1 MKWIK
6 HDTNANQDAK
16 LKKLRMKYGLEG
28 YGMYWYCLELIA
40 ADVDQNKL
48 TFELEHDAEII
59 AFDTGI
65 HYERVNEMMAYMVNL
80 KLFES
85 NNGVLSCLK
94 LANRLDKS
102 MTSNPVM
109 RKMLGDIKVNHDA
122 VMTQSAKPMQ
132 DKTRL
137 DENRIDKEKEVDQ
150 VQASPKPSKNK
161 FSDRHLMFAEAMY
174 SRFLESNETFKKP
187 NLESWANTIRLTIES
202 DKRAEGDLWAVFD
215 WANRNNFWCS
225 NILSASKLRD
235 KYDQLLMQMK
245 SESTKQQSTDFG
257 QQSVTNWADGLEN
270 EFHGVNK

>member
-109 RKMLGDIKVNHDA
+109 RKMLGDIKVNHDS

-137 DENRIDKEKEVDQ
+137 DENRIDKIKEEVNQ
-150 VQASPKPSKNK
+150 ENHPVQAKPKPLPK
-161 FSDRHLMFAEAMY
+161 FEANDLLFAEEMY
-174 SRFLESNETFKKP
+174 KRLLVLNPNHKKP
-187 NLESWANTIRLTIES
+187 NLESWASEIRITREQDSRTL
-202 DKRAEGDLWAVFD
+202 DDLWNAFD
-215 WANRNNFWCS
+215 WANKDSFWCK
-225 NILSASKLRD
+225 NILSPKKLREQFD
-235 KYDQLLMQMK
+235 KLCLQMVAPARNNNA
-245 SESTKQQSTDFG
+245 QQKVDPDNLAPLNG
-257 QQSVTNWADGLEN
+257 NW
-270 EFHGVNK
+270 

>member
-16 LKKLRMKYGLEG
+16 LKRMRMKYGLEG
-28 YGMYWYCLELIA
+28 YGLYWYCLELIA

-85 NNGVLSCLK
+85 NNGILTCLK

-102 MTSNPVM
+102 MTSNPMM

-122 VMTQSAKPMQ
+122 VMTQSAEPMQ
-132 DKTRL
+132 DKTKL
-137 DENRIDKEKEVDQ
+137 DE
-150 VQASPKPSKNK
+150 
-161 FSDRHLMFAEAMY
+161 
-174 SRFLESNETFKKP
+174 
-187 NLESWANTIRLTIES
+187 
-202 DKRAEGDLWAVFD
+202 
-215 WANRNNFWCS
+215 
-225 NILSASKLRD
+225 
-235 KYDQLLMQMK
+235 
-245 SESTKQQSTDFG
+245 TKQDKTILNNTTVTVVTEKKVRVTKSDTWKRFYEEYPEERRGGSDATPWKKAKQKKLTEPDFVDMLEDVINRKANHEQWLTNNGQFINGITKYIEEEIWKTPIRKAGIDTGYASAHASYERLMDTD
-257 QQSVTNWADGLEN
+257 W
-270 EFHGVNK
+270 

>member
-16 LKKLRMKYGLEG
+16 LKRMRMKYGLEG
-28 YGMYWYCLELIA
+28 YGLYWYCLELIA

-59 AFDTGI
+59 SFDTGI

-102 MTSNPVM
+102 MTSNPIM
-109 RKMLGDIKVNHDA
+109 RKMLGDIRKNHDL
-122 VMTQSAKPMQ
+122 VMTESAEPMQ

-137 DENRIDKEKEVDQ
+137 DKTRLDKEQATPQKKLTKAELLAKKVRDNSEAYPALNCIDDELLLEWAKLRSKKGASDSDRALNRIESTLETLRTTGNTAPDYAISKQCDAGWTTIEVDYFI
-150 VQASPKPSKNK
+150 KN
-161 FSDRHLMFAEAMY
+161 SGPTGQQL
-174 SRFLESNETFKKP
+174 
-187 NLESWANTIRLTIES
+187 
-202 DKRAEGDLWAVFD
+202 AVH
-215 WANRNNFWCS
+215 
-225 NILSASKLRD
+225 
-235 KYDQLLMQMK
+235 QP
-245 SESTKQQSTDFG
+245 QQSLDDALQRAF
-257 QQSVTNWADGLEN
+257 
-270 EFHGVNK
+270 

>member
-109 RKMLGDIKVNHDA
+109 RKMLGDIRLNHDG
-122 VMTQSAKPMQ
+122 VMTKSAEPMQ

-137 DENRIDKEKEVDQ
+137 DKTKQDKDMSPTAPVKQEKKVSKQ
-150 VQASPKPSKNK
+150 FVKPSPQELVAHFESKG
-161 FSDRHLMFAEAMY
+161 STASEAENFFNFY
-174 SRFLESNETFKKP
+174 ESKGWVVGKTKMKV
-187 NLESWANTIRLTIES
+187 W
-202 DKRAEGDLWAVFD
+202 RA
-215 WANRNNFWCS
+215 
-225 NILSASKLRD
+225 SASLWIGKNN
-235 KYDQLLMQMK
+235 K
-245 SESTKQQSTDFG
+245 SSNG
-257 QQSVTNWADGLEN
+257 QQLAVPNQTLSQVSMRTL
-270 EFHGVNK
+270 